1 MLGTDGTAGAGPPR
15 IKTCPAGDQM
25 EDIVDEDGEEQSR
38 YAEQLDIVPDE
49 TVPRL
54 EVVVSDIFVGGL
66 SAFAAQHKTENCG

>member
-1 MLGTDGTAGAGPPR
+1 
-15 IKTCPAGDQM
+15 M

-66 SAFAAQHKTENCG
+66 SPFVVQHDREL